1 MNVKNITLT
10 GGEVA
15 VTSGISGQN
24 CDIRNDGTGVIYAST
39 RPNITAGADGVV
51 SVPAGAAVKV
61 LGSNGTVYLLGT
73 GEVTAIGNDYST
85 PVFKTAAA
93 GGGVIA
99 SNSNLL
105 INSNFKINQRGK
117 TEYTGAGSTL
127 DCWKLARAGNRLTLI
142 DGGIELGFV
151 AGSSPTGTAHLFQ
164 KIENYADFA
173 GKMVTAS
180 ANVLETTSAKPQMLI
195 VYTLDGAKT
204 HTTCNLAVGDNSV
217 TANIPAGITDLQL
230 WLYGAYPSAG
240 DSADAYTRFGH
251 VKLELGGVA
260 TPYIAPIF
268 ADELARCQRYYQ
280 IRSTGDVAAADMRP
294 TMRTITDIKQRED
307 GSYEYIAEL

>member
-1 MNVKNITLT
+1 MAYPKTIILDGTEAAVKISGRFFNVKN
-10 GGEVA
+10 
-15 VTSGISGQN
+15 SGAGIM
-24 CDIRNDGTGVIYAST
+24 YAST
-39 RPNITAGADGVV
+39 APNVVADADGVMPIDAGT
-51 SVPAGAAVKV
+51 SVVMDTSTAD
-61 LGSNGTVYLLGT
+61 TVYLLGT
-73 GEVTAIGNDYST
+73 GKAVYISKDTDTDFFNS
-85 PVFKTAAA
+85 AAA

-99 SNSNLL
+99 SNPNLL

-117 TEYTGAGSTL
+117 SEYTGAGSAL
-127 DCWKLARAGNRLTLI
+127 DCWKLARAGNRLTVI

-151 AGSSPTGTAHLFQ
+151 AGSSPAGTAHLFQ

-173 GKMVTAS
+173 GKTVTAS
-180 ANVLETTSAKPQMLI
+180 ANVLETTSVKPQMLI
-195 VYTLDGAKT
+195 VYTLDGAKN

-217 TANIPAGITDLQL
+217 TANIPTGITDLQL

-240 DSADAYTRFGH
+240 DTDSAYTRFGH
-251 VKLELGGVA
+251 VKLEFGGIS

-280 IRSTGDVAAADMRP
+280 IRSTGDIAAADMRP
-294 TMRTITDIKQRED
+294 SMRTITDIKQRED